1 MAKLFVGYGGRAGTI
16 CFCSA
21 NVTLAFFIVLGALG
35 LAQFNINSYFRALML
50 SDLDPVRMLTTV
62 AAGVFGIIATVLLRE
77 KLLQK
82 CKAPSEVVL
91 GSATVALVSGLV
103 LPWVVP
109 SLALKVAA
117 VVASGTYAGM
127 VPRKVVAVDVHLVLA
142 GGVVECP
149 YVNGLHRCWWQ
160 AWFHGSPRN

>member
-1 MAKLFVGYGGRAGTI
+1 
-16 CFCSA
+16 
-21 NVTLAFFIVLGALG
+21 
-35 LAQFNINSYFRALML
+35 ML

-82 CKAPSEVVL
+82 RKAPSEVVL

-109 SLALKVAA
+109 SLASKVAA